1 MSWRRLAGAVV
12 ALGAVCGCATTGT
25 PQSGVRAQQADA
37 LPALFSRGTE
47 QSSVETVP
55 DVEAPDWQEC
65 DDSNVPDGPWQCAGL
80 EVPMDYRHPATSR
93 HLSVAL
99 TRLPATD
106 EASRIGSL
114 VLNPGGPGGS
124 GIDLAWELASELPSA
139 ITSRFDIVGFDP
151 RGVARSTPV
160 DCIPSP
166 LGDATCRRAQR
177 QLLSFVGTANVARD
191 VEAVRK
197 AVGDDQLTYLG
208 FSYGTALGAIY
219 ADMFPSNVRAMVL
232 DGSVDPA
239 AGRYNTDGTSI
250 GASNDPLYGTQDFA
264 GTLAIFHELCDA
276 TRRCGAGPSSAD
288 VLDRVERMVDGEPV
302 RYFSDIGPI
311 DEQDLGDIVQQSM
324 YTIDVWPALGIAL
337 RDAANGDA
345 STLAAL
351 ESLLAF
357 GYPAT
362 HGEEI
367 GPRANQAIYCA
378 DFAGRS
384 GRFAVAECDG
394 VPESA
399 EPLAPVTAT
408 STATPI
414 VVIGTDGDPATPGY
428 LAPRMAKALGSAV
441 AVRWEGAGH
450 TALLHSACIDTIVV
464 DYLVEL
470 TVPADHTD
478 CPFTTSGNTTVDRAE
493 RVFAPDRAHVERS
506 LTEVYGGEG
515 LDATDAACVAK
526 GVAAAGS
533 VVQLVY
539 ARLGVH
545 RPEYELLRHRVG
557 TACGVQG

>member
-1 MSWRRLAGAVV
+1 MLWRRLAGVAV
-12 ALGAVCGCATTGT
+12 ALSAVSGCVTTAATG
-25 PQSGVRAQQADA
+25 PSVRAHQSDA

-47 QSSVETVP
+47 QSRVETVP
-55 DVEAPDWQEC
+55 DVDAVEWRDCAE
-65 DDSNVPDGPWQCAGL
+65 SNVPDGPWQCASI

-93 HLSVAL
+93 RLSIAL

-106 EASRIGSL
+106 TETRIGSL

-124 GIDLAWELASELPSA
+124 GVDLAWELAAELPSTL
-139 ITSRFDIVGFDP
+139 TSRFDLVGFDP
-151 RGVARSTPV
+151 RGVGRSTPV
-160 DCIPSP
+160 DCIPGP
-166 LGDATCRRAQR
+166 FGDATCRRTER
-177 QLLSFVGTANVARD
+177 QLLSFLGTANVARD
-191 VEAVRK
+191 VETIRE

-219 ADMFPSNVRAMVL
+219 ADMFPSSVRAMVL
-232 DGSVDPA
+232 DGSIDPG

-250 GASNDPLYGTQDFA
+250 GAPHDPFYGTQDFA

-288 VLDRVERMVDGEPV
+288 TLDRVQRIVDGEPV

-311 DEQDLGDIVQQSM
+311 DERDLGDIVQQSM

-337 RDAANGDA
+337 RDAADGDA

-351 ESLLAF
+351 ESLLTF

-362 HGEEI
+362 LGEEI
-367 GPRANQAIYCA
+367 RPRASQAIYCA

-408 STATPI
+408 TTTTPI

-428 LAPRMAKALGSAV
+428 LAPRMAKALVSAV

-450 TALLHSACIDTIVV
+450 TALLHSSCIDTIVV
-464 DYLVEL
+464 EYLVSL
-470 TVPADHTD
+470 AVPEDHTD
-478 CPFTTSGNTTVDRAE
+478 CPFTASGNSTVARAA
-493 RVFAPDRAHVERS
+493 RVFTPDRALVEHN
-506 LTEVYGGEG
+506 LTEVYRGEG
-515 LDATDAACVAK
+515 LDVAEAVCVAK
-526 GVAAAGS
+526 GVAVTGS
-533 VVQLVY
+533 VAQLVY
-539 ARLGVH
+539 ARLGVR
-545 RPEYELLRHRVG
+545 RPEYELLRHRVEA
-557 TACGVQG
+557 ACGVRG